1 MAGVGIT
8 REVHVAR
15 KEYPCSAPGRP
26 CARRIYRGQPYTLI
40 STPPHTAPLN
50 APGWTNQ
57 RACSSCEPIAHEV
70 LSAPQPCPVDRGDL
84 QCELPLGHYPLTDHQ
99 YPIGLF

>member
-1 MAGVGIT
+1 MAGVT

-15 KEYPCSAPGRP
+15 KEYRCDAPARPCS
-26 CARRIYRGQPYTLI
+26 RRILRGQPYTLI
-40 STPPHTAPLN
+40 ATPPHTPPLDAPV
-50 APGWTNQ
+50 WTNQ

-70 LSAPQPCPVDRGDL
+70 TGSRQPCPVDRGDL
-84 QCELPLGHYPLTDHQ
+84 QCTLSLGHFPLTPHD